1 MERVI
6 AHRGFSSLYPENTL
20 KAFEE
25 AIKCGCRT
33 IEFDVHLSSDNIPV
47 VIHDEKVNRVTNGS
61 GYVKDLSV
69 KALKELSVFE
79 TGKIPTLHETLLFLK
94 GRAKPIIELKGLST
108 NQHLE
113 KKVLESL
120 NKVGMMK
127 EAQLISFDLEKID
140 FVRELC
146 SDVQLGYIQRRPTH
160 AIFSRMKQNQ
170 VGVLTINYRFFTN
183 RFAKRCAQEGVRL
196 VVYHLTKTRQIKRCL
211 RYEHVSVTIK
221 ALDKGG
227 AFV

>member
-25 AIKCGCRT
+25 AIKCGCQM
-33 IEFDVHLSSDNIPV
+33 IEFDVHLSSDYIPV

-69 KALKELSVFE
+69 KALKELYVFE
-79 TGKIPTLHETLLFLK
+79 SEKIPTLQETLLLLK

-108 NQHLE
+108 NRNLE
-113 KKVLESL
+113 KNVLESI
-120 NKVGMMK
+120 KKAGMMK

-146 SDVQLGYIQRRPTH
+146 SDVQLGYIQRRPTT
-160 AIFSRMKQNQ
+160 AIFSRMKRNQ
-170 VGVLTINYRFFTN
+170 IGSLTMNYRFFSK
-183 RFAKRCAQEGVRL
+183 RFAKRCGQEKVQL
-196 VVYHLTKTRQIKRCL
+196 AVYHLSKARQIKRCL

-221 ALDKGG
+221 ALDKGA